1 MSHKRWFIERNTEF
15 TLQEHAHDDT
25 DIVNIAARDM
35 PSRDR
40 RGAISAEVIMSS

>member
-1 MSHKRWFIERNTEF
+1 MERYRDFI
-15 TLQEHAHDDT
+15 LQEHAHDDT

-40 RGAISAEVIMSS
+40 RGAISAEVIMTS